1 MGCFGCWGFCRCFSC
16 GLFFL
21 PGNEFFW
28 CWVQAG
34 IACFWFSRVFESLVS
49 ERVIDPQL
57 LQLCLLW
64 KWFWKGSSFLWVG
77 CTRLVVVGEGE
88 EEKQEAASQM
98 ALILEKVK
106 IVRNGDGK
114 IVSCFCFL
122 ILRPNAE
129 TISSAPF
136 FSCSC
141 SCSSVQQ
148 QNTKTSRWWS
158 QMLQR
163 HFLSLSNL
171 EEQQFFYHNSSS
183 EWILPN
189 FIIHHQQFAWSR
201 GLNFCIYYLCGD

>member
-122 ILRPNAE
+122 IPRPKLRLFLLFLFLFL
-129 TISSAPF
+129 F
-136 FSCSC
+136 FCAA
-141 SCSSVQQ
+141 
-148 QNTKTSRWWS
+148 TK
-158 QMLQR
+158 
-163 HFLSLSNL
+163 HKNLSLMVTDVAEAFSI
-171 EEQQFFYHNSSS
+171 FVTF
-183 EWILPN
+183 
-189 FIIHHQQFAWSR
+189 R
-201 GLNFCIYYLCGD
+201 GAF

>member
-1 MGCFGCWGFCRCFSC
+1 MAAEVSVDAAVVGYSFFRGMS
-16 GLFFL
+16 FFL
-21 PGNEFFW
+21 

-34 IACFWFSRVFESLVS
+34 IVCFWCSRVFESLVN
-49 ERVIDPQL
+49 EWVIDPQL
-57 LQLCLLW
+57 LQSCFLW
-64 KWFWKGSSFLWVG
+64 KWFWKGSSFLWVR

-88 EEKQEAASQM
+88 GEEEKQEAAASQM

-136 FSCSC
+136 LSCSC

-158 QMLQR
+158 
-163 HFLSLSNL
+163 
-171 EEQQFFYHNSSS
+171 
-183 EWILPN
+183 
-189 FIIHHQQFAWSR
+189 
-201 GLNFCIYYLCGD
+201 